1 MGDNLSEPKHVIVP
15 PLASLLQNLREGLN
29 EAGISQRELADFL
42 GDNQG
47 NISKKLRGKKPFRI
61 EDISAITS
69 LILERISSLPK
80 KPISDYYVS
89 SDAVTKVS
97 PDDSV
102 KVAVLEM
109 NKGGFTQLPVVDK
122 QTGTCLGIVTDFT
135 ILKRM
140 LSPSTTSKEN
150 WLKEFSE
157 LKVKNAGI
165 IDEAPIYPLNTQVA
179 VIAQALLFH
188 YAILIIEK
196 DRKIGIV
203 TRADL
208 MKVILK

>member
-1 MGDNLSEPKHVIVP
+1 MSEPKHVIVP

-80 KPISDYYVS
+80 RPIGDYYVR
-89 SDAVTKVS
+89 SDAVTTVD
-97 PDDSV
+97 PDNCV
-102 KVAVLEM
+102 QVAISKMME
-109 NKGGFTQLPVVDK
+109 GGFTQLPVVDK
-122 QTGTCLGIVTDFT
+122 NTGTCLGILTDFT

-140 LSPSTTSKEN
+140 LYPNTTSKGN
-150 WLKEFSE
+150 WLQEFRE
-157 LKVKNAGI
+157 LKVKNARI
-165 IDEAPIYPLNTQVA
+165 IDEAPIYPLKTPVA
-179 VIAQALLFH
+179 EIAQALLFH
-188 YAILIIEK
+188 YAILIVEQDK
-196 DRKIGIV
+196 KIGIV

-208 MKVILK
+208 MKILL